1 MKRQIRDALLARNS
15 RNALAIATALVV
27 FSPLSMAAGETTID
41 FSTMVAAISATSV
54 IAAFTAMGVVK
65 LGPNFAKWAINKVAG
80 FFGR

>member
-1 MKRQIRDALLARNS
+1 MTRNETIALGLF
-15 RNALAIATALVV
+15 LVV
-27 FSPLSMAAGETTID
+27 VSGAANAAGETTID
-41 FSTMVAAISATSV
+41 FSSMVAAVSAASV

>member
-1 MKRQIRDALLARNS
+1 MTRNETIALGLFLA
-15 RNALAIATALVV
+15 VV
-27 FSPLSMAAGETTID
+27 SGAANAAGETTID
-41 FSTMVAAISATSV
+41 FSSMVAAVSAASV

>member
-1 MKRQIRDALLARNS
+1 MNRNEIIALGLFLA
-15 RNALAIATALVV
+15 VV
-27 FSPLSMAAGETTID
+27 SGAANAAGETTID
-41 FSTMVAAISATSV
+41 FSSMVAAVSAASV